1 MPVLNIID
9 TETDGA
15 DNIKELVRSLFAM
28 GTPSDP
34 PPVSGLHSYEASVP
48 VYINEGT
55 RIVLRQKIELNFS
68 SFPESNSVINSV
80 QEAQYLSHKVRIQTP
95 DTDMSASSFNYNN
108 YSSDA
113 FSYYNL
119 KFVDYE
125 RYTQVANERS
135 LPNFLI
141 GALYQRSFAAEQENL
156 YTMFGSQPSLTST
169 LLLAPA
175 TPINNYEFD
184 GQFLGTEDYDAAL
197 RTDYFRIFYENRQ
210 TSSAQYEEAGQN
222 VYVDYRYNLN
232 DSAQIGNCPFFNR
245 IRLPKPSRGPISAR
259 EHSWGLANKNAIYSF
274 IVGFMDNSEM
284 TDFLLKSFRN
294 SNSFV
299 RSFNINGEQKD
310 LKVYDL
316 LDEIE
321 AVGLRTISKESDEMF
336 LRTKEQKHISDMQT
350 PFLFYFYKLL
360 AIGKLRTLAKSNL
373 LDFEALIAQNESH
386 KKEHIGF
393 KVVKRIQGRIT
404 PLQTFYFLSDKTLDD
419 FIDTQIRFDRVYT
432 YQVIAMYAIYGSNY
446 SYETV
451 SSTINSSGGTTISMY
466 FVNRPSLKIV
476 EVPFANHTLRVVEPP
491 PITPEITFYNEKTS
505 KNKVKIRLEHQDGNI
520 VSEFSPLRA
529 PMRVFGDNQQYID
542 KLKQYFSSE
551 DILVTSG
558 KTSSGQ
564 YEIYRLDEAPKDY
577 SDFEGNLIASV
588 QSGVM
593 YSNGERSKSVMF
605 TDYIRHQKKYYYMFR
620 TLTHNLNPSE
630 TSEIYQIEMY
640 EDADE
645 TFLLVNMYNFPEPDV
660 FDNSISMRKFI
671 QIIPNFEH
679 TLIEE
684 SQFDEYPSAE
694 DAIKEL
700 QLGSLNLQEGLWT
713 YKDKESKYIKL
724 RLESKSS
731 GRKLDLNLLFK
742 IIKPN

>member
-9 TETDGA
+9 TETDGT

-68 SFPESNSVINSV
+68 SFPESNSTINSV

-113 FSYYNL
+113 YSYYNL

-184 GQFLGTEDYDAAL
+184 GQFFGTEDYDAAL

-245 IRLPKPSRGPISAR
+245 IRLPKTGPLTLS
-259 EHSWGLANKNAIYSF
+259 SNGVVFSLLVDSL
-274 IVGFMDNSEM
+274 DTSEM
-284 TDFLLKSFRN
+284 SDVLLKTFRQ
-294 SNSFV
+294 SNSFP
-299 RSFNINGEQKD
+299 RSFNINGNQAD

-321 AVGLRTISKESDEMF
+321 AVGLTTISKESDEMF
-336 LRTKEQKHISDMQT
+336 LRTKEQKHITDMQT

-742 IIKPN
+742 IIKP

>member
-1 MPVLNIID
+1 
-9 TETDGA
+9 
-15 DNIKELVRSLFAM
+15 
-28 GTPSDP
+28 
-34 PPVSGLHSYEASVP
+34 
-48 VYINEGT
+48 
-55 RIVLRQKIELNFS
+55 
-68 SFPESNSVINSV
+68 
-80 QEAQYLSHKVRIQTP
+80 
-95 DTDMSASSFNYNN
+95 
-108 YSSDA
+108 
-113 FSYYNL
+113 
-119 KFVDYE
+119 
-125 RYTQVANERS
+125 
-135 LPNFLI
+135 
-141 GALYQRSFAAEQENL
+141 
-156 YTMFGSQPSLTST
+156 
-169 LLLAPA
+169 
-175 TPINNYEFD
+175 
-184 GQFLGTEDYDAAL
+184 
-197 RTDYFRIFYENRQ
+197 
-210 TSSAQYEEAGQN
+210 
-222 VYVDYRYNLN
+222 
-232 DSAQIGNCPFFNR
+232 
-245 IRLPKPSRGPISAR
+245 
-259 EHSWGLANKNAIYSF
+259 
-274 IVGFMDNSEM
+274 
-284 TDFLLKSFRN
+284 
-294 SNSFV
+294 
-299 RSFNINGEQKD
+299 
-310 LKVYDL
+310 
-316 LDEIE
+316 
-321 AVGLRTISKESDEMF
+321 
-336 LRTKEQKHISDMQT
+336 
-350 PFLFYFYKLL
+350 
-360 AIGKLRTLAKSNL
+360 
-373 LDFEALIAQNESH
+373 
-386 KKEHIGF
+386 
-393 KVVKRIQGRIT
+393 
-404 PLQTFYFLSDKTLDD
+404 
-419 FIDTQIRFDRVYT
+419 
-432 YQVIAMYAIYGSNY
+432 
-446 SYETV
+446 
-451 SSTINSSGGTTISMY
+451 
-466 FVNRPSLKIV
+466 
-476 EVPFANHTLRVVEPP
+476 
-491 PITPEITFYNEKTS
+491 
-505 KNKVKIRLEHQDGNI
+505 
-520 VSEFSPLRA
+520 
-529 PMRVFGDNQQYID
+529 MRVFGDNQQYID